1 MLRGLSIASSGLN
14 AAQRGLDV
22 TAHNIA
28 NANTVGYTRQEV
40 VQVANQPNL
49 DGVPLQGP
57 GSFGNGTSVQE
68 VRQLRDNLVDDIRRS
83 ALGDKGAAHHLA
95 TAMSDLESI
104 VGPLDGGLSSDFD
117 NFWNSWNELNLHPD
131 QIAPRGAVLDAAQ
144 KLTADLRNAR
154 TQIDAVST
162 RSAQQ
167 LTADAADAN
176 ATALEVARLNQSILE
191 VTAGGGQ
198 PNDLLDQRANALDHL
213 AELTGATIRRSGS
226 QVDVIVGGELL
237 VSGGSASTMTI
248 TGSPP
253 TATIGGAPTRLGG
266 GMGADQQLSTTG
278 LDDLRTRLDLVAN
291 GLRDALN
298 TAHASGFDLDG
309 NPGGPLFTGTGAAN
323 IAVDAAMTARGLA
336 ASATGAAADGN
347 NALHISALRDS
358 RIVGSI
364 NAPTTLTL
372 KPTEALA
379 DLTAVVGVS
388 AASAD
393 RTVQMVDAAATAA
406 DARRDQVSGV
416 SMDEEMTQLL
426 KYQRAYEASARVV
439 TAMDDVLDTLV
450 NRLGLVGR

>member
-40 VQVANQPNL
+40 VQIANKPNL
-49 DGVPLQGP
+49 DGIALQGP

-83 ALGDKGAAHHLA
+83 ALSDKGAAHHLA

-104 VGPLDGGLSSDFD
+104 VGPLDSGLSSDFD

-131 QIAPRGAVLDAAQ
+131 QVASRSAVIDAAQ

-154 TQIDAVST
+154 SQIDAVSS
-162 RSAQQ
+162 RSTQQ
-167 LTADAADAN
+167 LAADAADVN
-176 ATALEVARLNQSILE
+176 ATASEVARLNQSILE
-191 VTAGGGQ
+191 VTAAGGQ
-198 PNDLLDQRANALDHL
+198 PNDLLDQRATALDHL

-226 QVDVIVGGELL
+226 QVDVIVGGALL
-237 VSGGSASTMTI
+237 VSGATASKMVI
-248 TGSPP
+248 AGVPP
-253 TATIGGAPTRLGG
+253 SATIGGAPTRLGG
-266 GMGADQQLSTTG
+266 GMGADQQLATTG
-278 LDDLRTRLDLVAN
+278 LDDLRSRLDLLAN

-298 TAHASGFDLDG
+298 TAHASGFDLEG

-323 IAVDAAMTARGLA
+323 IAVDPAITARGLA

-347 NALHISALRDS
+347 NALRISAIRDN
-358 RIVGSI
+358 RIIGSI

-372 KPTEALA
+372 KATDALA

-393 RTVQMVDAAATAA
+393 RTVQMVDAAAEAA

-416 SMDEEMTQLL
+416 SIDEEMTQLL